1 MSEPS
6 SEDRILAGFSH
17 LMIIF
22 SWYGTA
28 VAAVIWIVKKDRSVF
43 VKYSVKQA
51 VAYQIVALIILRIIA
66 FLCGPKVGL
75 AVALKGWPF
84 LPQAVGAVWALV
96 ALGLFLYGV
105 KGAFAAFQGK
115 KFRYAVIGKFVDNIL
130 N

>member
-1 MSEPS
+1 MNEPS

-28 VAAVIWIVKKDRSVF
+28 IAAVIWIVKKDRSVF

-51 VAYQIVALIILRIIA
+51 VAYQIAAMIILRIVA

-75 AVALKGWPF
+75 ALTLGGPF
-84 LPQAVGAVWALV
+84 LPQAVGVVWALV
-96 ALGLFLYGV
+96 ALGLLLYGV